1 MQKSLLN
8 AWITTLLLCPL
19 LYGQSDGRLRS
30 DRSGPAQ
37 SRSTGLSELAKENLN
52 HVAASPVQI
61 RDVLLRDAGL
71 LVELKRW
78 VAKEAADNGQVVE
91 DSNLTDEAI
100 FERLDHDVVF
110 RSVAT
115 RLVQRYG
122 YLLPT
127 TNPKS
132 PSMCSNIRRY
142 SRKKTSSPL

>member
-1 MQKSLLN
+1 
-8 AWITTLLLCPL
+8 L

-30 DRSGPAQ
+30 ERSDPGEN
-37 SRSTGLSELAKENLN
+37 RSTGLSELAKENLN
-52 HVAASPVQI
+52 HVAASSVQI
-61 RDVLLRDAGL
+61 RDVLLKDAGL

-78 VAKEAADNGQVVE
+78 VAKETADNGQVVE

-122 YLLPT
+122 
-127 TNPKS
+127 
-132 PSMCSNIRRY
+132 
-142 SRKKTSSPL
+142 